1 MTWSIT
7 PFLILA
13 AVLLPVIAYL
23 VYHRIKDIKQVKLE
37 TQNKIDQI
45 LEEQLK
51 HDTFL
56 RGSDTVN
63 KQLLIEIKET
73 GLSTSDK
80 LMAIISKVL
89 NGGRHE

>member
-7 PFLILA
+7 PFLILTV
-13 AVLLPVIAYL
+13 VLLPVIVYL
-23 VYHRIKDIKQVKLE
+23 VYHRIKDIKQIKIE

-51 HDTFL
+51 HDIFL
-56 RGSDTVN
+56 RGSDTAN

-73 GLSTSDK
+73 GLSTSNK